1 MPLQSLNPLTGK
13 VTKQFDEFTPEQTAE
28 AVLAAAEGYASWKN
42 TDFAHRAECLLSLAE
57 VLRKRA
63 DEFAAIMAEEMG
75 KPVAF
80 GRAEVLK
87 CAGVCEFYAKNGEAM
102 LTSEPVS
109 GCGQEAYVDFAP
121 MGTVLAVMPWNFP
134 FWQVLRVAAPTL
146 MAGNTVVLKHA
157 SNVPQCA
164 MAIESAFRESAFPD
178 NVFRTLLIGARQV
191 ESVLDADSV
200 IGVSLTGSEGAGS
213 KVAAAAG
220 ARLKKCVMELGGSD
234 PFVVLADADIDK
246 AAKVGAMSRC
256 ANAGQTCIA
265 AKRFIVVDE
274 VYDEFLA
281 ALGREMDALKMGDP
295 MDEDTVVGP
304 MSSTGLRAELHR
316 QVERCTA
323 EGGRIVKGGGLPEGE
338 GAFYPLTIIADA
350 PFDAE
355 VCREEFFGPV
365 ALVFRA
371 GDEDRAVAM
380 ANDTPFG
387 LGGSVWTGDG
397 EHGLALAR
405 RIEAGEVVVN
415 GLVRSDPLMPFG
427 GIRRSG
433 FGRELSSFGIREF
446 VNIKSV
452 IRD

>member
-1 MPLQSLNPLTGK
+1 MSLQSTNPLTGK
-13 VTKQFDEFTPEQTAE
+13 VTQRFDEFTPEQTAE
-28 AVLAAAEGYASWKN
+28 AVRSAAEGYAIWKQ
-42 TDFAHRAECLLSLAE
+42 TDFAHRAECLISLAG
-57 VLRKRA
+57 VLTARA

-75 KPVAF
+75 KPVSF
-80 GRAEVLK
+80 GRAETLK
-87 CAGVCEFYAKNGEAM
+87 CASVCEFYARNGAAM
-102 LTSEPVS
+102 LAPEPVS
-109 GCGQEAYVDFAP
+109 GCGQEAFVDFAP

-134 FWQVLRVAAPTL
+134 LWQVLRVAAPAL

-164 MAIESAFRESAFPD
+164 LAIESAFRESAFPD
-178 NVFRTLLIGARQV
+178 NVFRTLLIGAGQV
-191 ESVLDADSV
+191 EAVLDFDSV
-200 IGVSLTGSEGAGS
+200 IGASLTGSEGAGS

-265 AKRFIVVDE
+265 AKRFIVADE
-274 VYDEFLA
+274 VCDAFLA

-295 MDEDTVVGP
+295 TEEDTVIGP
-304 MSSTGLRAELHR
+304 MSSTGLRAELHA
-316 QVERCTA
+316 QVERCA
-323 EGGRIVKGGGLPEGE
+323 AAGGRIVKGGVLPEGE
-338 GAFYPLTIIADA
+338 GAFYPPTLIVDA

-371 GDEDRAVAM
+371 GDEDKAVAM

-387 LGGSVWTGDG
+387 LGGSVWTADG
-397 EHGLALAR
+397 TRGLELAR

-427 GIRRSG
+427 GIKRSG

-446 VNIKSV
+446 VNVKSV

>member
-1 MPLQSLNPLTGK
+1 MPLLSTNPMTGE
-13 VTKQFDEFTPEQTAE
+13 VTNTFEEWTPDRTAA
-28 AVLAAAEGYASWKN
+28 AVRSVAEGYAVWK
-42 TDFAHRAECLLSLAE
+42 DAGFARRAESLVSLAG
-57 VLRKRA
+57 VLRRRA
-63 DEFAAIMAEEMG
+63 DEFAEIMAGEMG
-75 KPVAF
+75 KPVSY

-87 CAGVCEFYAKNGEAM
+87 CAAVCEHYAERGEAM
-102 LTSEPVS
+102 LTPEPVS
-109 GCGQEAYVDFAP
+109 GCGREAFVDFAP

-146 MAGNTVVLKHA
+146 MAGNTLVLKHA
-157 SNVPQCA
+157 SNVPRCA
-164 MAIESAFRESAFPD
+164 LAIESAFRESSFPD

-191 ESVLDADSV
+191 ESVLDFDSI

-234 PFVVLADADIDK
+234 PFVVLADADVRK
-246 AAKVGAMSRC
+246 AAGVGALSRC

-265 AKRFIVVDE
+265 AKRFIVHDA
-274 VYDEFLA
+274 VYDEFVE
-281 ALGREMDALKMGDP
+281 ALGAEMDALKMGDP
-295 MDEDTVVGP
+295 MAEDTVIGP
-304 MSSTGLRAELHR
+304 MSSFGLRADLQS
-316 QVERCTA
+316 QVERCA
-323 EGGRIVKGGGLPEGE
+323 AAGGKIVKGGIPSDSG
-338 GAFYPLTIIADA
+338 GAFYPPTIIEGA
-350 PFDAE
+350 PFDAP

-371 GDEDRAVAM
+371 VDEESAIAM

-387 LGGSVWTGDG
+387 LGGSVWTRDEARGM
-397 EHGLALAR
+397 ALAR
-405 RIEAGEVVVN
+405 RIEAGAVVVN

-433 FGRELSSFGIREF
+433 FGRELSHFGIREF

>member
-1 MPLQSLNPLTGK
+1 MSLQTLNPLTGK

-28 AVLAAAEGYASWKN
+28 AVLATAEGYASWKN
-42 TDFAHRAECLLSLAE
+42 TDFAHRAECLLSLAK
-57 VLRKRA
+57 VLRARV
-63 DEFAAIMAEEMG
+63 DEFAAFMAEEMG
-75 KPVAF
+75 KPMTF
-80 GRAEVLK
+80 GRTEVLK
-87 CAGVCEFYAKNGEAM
+87 CAGVCEFYAEKGEAM
-102 LTSEPVS
+102 LASEPVP
-109 GCGQEAYVDFAP
+109 GCAQEAYVDFAP

-146 MAGNTVVLKHA
+146 MAGNTMVLKHA

-164 MAIESAFRESAFPD
+164 QAIESAFRESAFPD
-178 NVFRTLLIGARQV
+178 NVFRTLLIGAGQV

-234 PFVVLADADIDK
+234 PFVVLADADLDK

-274 VYDEFLA
+274 VYDEFLT
-281 ALGREMDALKMGDP
+281 ALSREMDALKMGDP
-295 MDEDTVVGP
+295 MDDDTVIGP
-304 MSSTGLRAELHR
+304 MSSIGLRAELHR

-323 EGGRIVKGGGLPEGE
+323 AGGKIVKGGALPDGE
-338 GAFYPLTIIADA
+338 AAFYPLTIIADA

-371 GDEDRAVAM
+371 KDEDRAVAM

-397 EHGLALAR
+397 AHGLELAR

-415 GLVRSDPLMPFG
+415 GLVRSDPLLPFG
-427 GIRRSG
+427 GIKRSG
-433 FGRELSSFGIREF
+433 FGRELSAFGIREF

>member
-1 MPLQSLNPLTGK
+1 MSLQSLNPLTGK

-28 AVLAAAEGYASWKN
+28 AVREAAEGYASWKN
-42 TDFAHRAECLLSLAE
+42 TDFARRAECLLSLAD
-57 VLRKRA
+57 VLRARA
-63 DEFAAIMAEEMG
+63 EEYAAIMAEEMG
-75 KPVAF
+75 KPVSF
-80 GRAEVLK
+80 GRGEALK
-87 CAGVCEFYAKNGEAM
+87 CAAVCEFYAKNGEAM

-164 MAIESAFRESAFPD
+164 LAIESAFRESAFPD

-213 KVAAAAG
+213 KVASAAG

-234 PFVVLADADIDK
+234 PFVVLSDADVAK

-265 AKRFIVVDE
+265 AKRFIVADE

-295 MDEDTVVGP
+295 MEADTVIGP
-304 MSSTGLRAELHR
+304 MSSTGLRADLHS
-316 QVERCTA
+316 QVERCKA
-323 EGGRIVKGGGLPEGE
+323 AGGRIVKGGVLPEGE
-338 GAFYPLTIIADA
+338 AAFYPPTIIADA

-387 LGGSVWTGDG
+387 LGGSVWTEDG
-397 EHGLALAR
+397 ARGLALAR

-415 GLVRSDPLMPFG
+415 GQVRSDPLMPFG